1 MKRKLF
7 VILSAL
13 FALSLV
19 LTACAPQPAAAAKVR
34 VATEA
39 AYPPFEMVDEQTR
52 ELVGFDIELMNA
64 IAEKAGFEVEFINT
78 PFDSVL
84 AGIATCQYDAAISAI
99 TITAERA
106 ENMGFSDPYINAG
119 QVTTIRVD
127 NTDIAGPS
135 DLVGKTIGVQLSTT
149 GQIEAEKIEG
159 ATIKPYDTVDLAF
172 LDLANG
178 QVDAVVA
185 DYPTTLNYVN
195 QMSDKI
201 KTTGEIFTDESYG
214 VAVCKDNAELL
225 NQINAAL
232 AELKSEG
239 VLSDLEMKWL
249 AEYPP
254 EVSWFLC
261 GRDKL
266 PHRNLPK
273 YCQGE
278 RNDRK
283 QYFRQTFGC

>member
-1 MKRKLF
+1 MKRSLYILVS
-7 VILSAL
+7 VIA
-13 FALSLV
+13 ALSL
-19 LTACAPQPAAAAKVR
+19 LLAGCQPQQGAGTETVR

-39 AYPPFEMVDEQTR
+39 AYPPFEMVNESSK
-52 ELVGFDIELMNA
+52 ELEGFDIELMTA

-106 ENMGFSDPYINAG
+106 EDMGFSNPYINAG
-119 QVTTIRVD
+119 QITTIAVD
-127 NTDIAGPS
+127 NTEITGPD
-135 DLVGKTIGVQLSTT
+135 DLPGKTIGVQLSTT
-149 GQIEAEKIEG
+149 GQIEAEKYEG
-159 ATIKPYDTVDLAF
+159 ATVKPYDTVDLAF

-201 KTTGEIFTDESYG
+201 KTVGEVFTDESYG
-214 VAVCKDNAELL
+214 IAVCKQNTELL

-232 AELKSEG
+232 AELEQEG
-239 VLSDLEMKWL
+239 FLTELEQKWL
-249 AEYPP
+249 T
-254 EVSWFLC
+254 
-261 GRDKL
+261 
-266 PHRNLPK
+266 
-273 YCQGE
+273 Q
-278 RNDRK
+278 
-283 QYFRQTFGC
+283 

>member
-7 VILSAL
+7 VMLSVVV
-13 FALSLV
+13 ALSMV
-19 LTACAPQPAAAAKVR
+19 LAACAPAASSGKTKVR

-39 AYPPFEMVDEQTR
+39 AYPPFEMVNEQTK
-52 ELVGFDIELMNA
+52 ELEGFDIELMKA
-64 IAEKAGFEVEFINT
+64 IAEKAGLEVEFQNT

-84 AGIATCQYDAAISAI
+84 AGMATCQFDAAVSAI

-106 ENMGFSDPYINAG
+106 ENIAFSEPYINAG
-119 QVTTIRVD
+119 QITTVRID
-127 NTDIAGPS
+127 NSEIKGPAE
-135 DLVGKTIGVQLSTT
+135 LVGKTIGVQLSTT

-201 KTTGEIFTDESYG
+201 KMTGDIFTEESYG
-214 VAVCKDNAELL
+214 VAVCKKNTELL
-225 NQINAAL
+225 AKINKAL
-232 AELKSEG
+232 DELKTEG
-239 VLSDLEMKWL
+239 KLTELEQKWL
-249 AEYPP
+249 A
-254 EVSWFLC
+254 
-261 GRDKL
+261 K
-266 PHRNLPK
+266 
-273 YCQGE
+273 
-278 RNDRK
+278 
-283 QYFRQTFGC
+283 